1 MGKSTLFN
9 ALTASKNAEAANF
22 PFCTIDPNIG
32 IVDVVDE
39 RLDKLTELSKSKKKI
54 YTNITFVDIA
64 GLVKGASKGEGL
76 GNKFLSHIRE
86 VDAIIHLVRC
96 FDSEKITHVNSKINP
111 VEDLETIKT
120 EIILSDIDII
130 QKKLEK
136 GKKKLL
142 EEKQIKILEE
152 KLNQLNEGK
161 EIFIN
166 GSDEKKFLSSLGLLS
181 IKPKIIVCNV
191 DEESLA
197 NGNAFTKEVQNK
209 YSNEKVVTIC
219 ADIED
224 QIMGLDNSERET
236 FMKEIGL
243 NKTGLNQLIKEGY
256 ELLNLD
262 TFFTSGP
269 EESRAWTVEKNTP
282 APKAASVIHTDF
294 EKKFLTT
301 LGLLSIKPKII
312 VCNVDE
318 ESLATGNAFTE
329 DVKRK
334 YTAEKI
340 VTICADIED
349 QIMGLDNNERE
360 TFMKEIGLNK
370 TGLNQLIKEGYDL
383 LNLDTFFTSGPEESR
398 AWTIEKNT
406 LAPQAASVI
415 HTDFEKNFIR
425 AEAVTC
431 EDFIKFGSAEKC
443 KENGKLRIEGKD
455 YIVKDGDVLY
465 FRVNP

>member
-1 MGKSTLFN
+1 MGFKCGIVGLPNVGKSTLFN

-32 IVDVVDE
+32 IVDVVDK
-39 RLDKLTELSKSKKKI
+39 RLDHLSKLSKSKKKI
-54 YTNITFVDIA
+54 YTTITFVDIA

-96 FDSEKITHVNSKINP
+96 FKSDKITHVNSEINP
-111 VEDLETIKT
+111 VNDLETIKT
-120 EIILSDIDII
+120 EIILSDIDVI

-142 EEKQIKILEE
+142 KEKEIEILESKLKNLNQNTDITIDSGEEE
-152 KLNQLNEGK
+152 KL
-161 EIFIN
+161 
-166 GSDEKKFLSSLGLLS
+166 LSNIGLLS

-191 DEESLA
+191 DEVSLA
-197 NGNAFTKEVQNK
+197 SGNNFTESIKSK
-209 YSNEKVVTIC
+209 YPNEKIVNIC

-224 QIMGLDNSERET
+224 QIMGLDKN
-236 FMKEIGL
+236 
-243 NKTGLNQLIKEGY
+243 
-256 ELLNLD
+256 
-262 TFFTSGP
+262 
-269 EESRAWTVEKNTP
+269 EK
-282 APKAASVIHTDF
+282 
-294 EKKFLTT
+294 
-301 LGLLSIKPKII
+301 
-312 VCNVDE
+312 
-318 ESLATGNAFTE
+318 
-329 DVKRK
+329 
-334 YTAEKI
+334 
-340 VTICADIED
+340 
-349 QIMGLDNNERE
+349 E

-383 LNLDTFFTSGPEESR
+383 LKLDTFFTSGPEESR
-398 AWTIEKNT
+398 AWTVKKNT
-406 LAPQAASVI
+406 LAPKAASVI

-431 EDFIKFGSAEKC
+431 EDFIKFGSTEKC

-455 YIVKDGDVLY
+455 YIIQDGDVLY

>member
-1 MGKSTLFN
+1 MGFKCGIVGLPNVGKSTLFN

-39 RLDKLTELSKSKKKI
+39 RLDKLTKLSNSKKKI

-96 FDSEKITHVNSKINP
+96 FESEKITHVNSKINP

-152 KLNQLNEGK
+152 KLNQLNAGE
-161 EIFIN
+161 EVSIN
-166 GSDEKKFLSSLGLLS
+166 DLDEKKFLSSLGLLS

-191 DEESLA
+191 DEGSLA
-197 NGNAFTKEVQNK
+197 NGNAFTEEVKKKQT
-209 YSNEKVVTIC
+209 NEKVVTIC

-224 QIMGLDNSERET
+224 QIMGLDKSERET

-243 NKTGLNQLIKEGY
+243 K
-256 ELLNLD
+256 
-262 TFFTSGP
+262 
-269 EESRAWTVEKNTP
+269 
-282 APKAASVIHTDF
+282 
-294 EKKFLTT
+294 
-301 LGLLSIKPKII
+301 
-312 VCNVDE
+312 
-318 ESLATGNAFTE
+318 
-329 DVKRK
+329 
-334 YTAEKI
+334 
-340 VTICADIED
+340 
-349 QIMGLDNNERE
+349 
-360 TFMKEIGLNK
+360 K

-398 AWTIEKNT
+398 AWTVKKNT
-406 LAPQAASVI
+406 LAPKAASVI

>member
-1 MGKSTLFN
+1 MGFKCGIVGLPNVGKSTLFN

-39 RLDKLTELSKSKKKI
+39 RLDQLTKLSNSKKKI

-96 FDSEKITHVNSKINP
+96 FESDKITHVNSKINP

-120 EIILSDIDII
+120 EIILSDIDIV

-142 EEKQIKILEE
+142 EEKEIKILED
-152 KLNQLNEGK
+152 KLKQLNDGK
-161 EIFIN
+161 EVVAN
-166 GSDEKKFLSSLGLLS
+166 DKDEAKFLTTLGLLS

-197 NGNAFTKEVQNK
+197 KGNSYTESVKKNYSKEK
-209 YSNEKVVTIC
+209 IVTIC

-224 QIMGLDNSERET
+224 QIMGLDNDERET

-269 EESRAWTVEKNTP
+269 EESRAWTVEKNTT
-282 APKAASVIHTDF
+282 APK
-294 EKKFLTT
+294 
-301 LGLLSIKPKII
+301 
-312 VCNVDE
+312 
-318 ESLATGNAFTE
+318 
-329 DVKRK
+329 
-334 YTAEKI
+334 
-340 VTICADIED
+340 
-349 QIMGLDNNERE
+349 
-360 TFMKEIGLNK
+360 
-370 TGLNQLIKEGYDL
+370 
-383 LNLDTFFTSGPEESR
+383 
-398 AWTIEKNT
+398 
-406 LAPQAASVI
+406 AASVI

-425 AEAVTC
+425 AETVTC
-431 EDFIKFGSAEKC
+431 EDFIKYGSAEKC

>member
-1 MGKSTLFN
+1 MGFKCGIVGLPNVGKSTLFN

-32 IVDVVDE
+32 IVDVIDE
-39 RLDKLTELSKSKKKI
+39 RLDKLTKLSNSKKKI

-96 FDSEKITHVNSKINP
+96 FESDKITHVNSNINP

-120 EIILSDIDII
+120 EIILSDLDVV

-142 EEKQIKILEE
+142 QEKEVKILEE
-152 KLNQLNEGK
+152 KLNQLNDGK
-161 EIFIN
+161 EILTNDEF
-166 GSDEKKFLSSLGLLS
+166 EKKFLSSLGLLS

-197 NGNAFTKEVQNK
+197 KGNTFTE
-209 YSNEKVVTIC
+209 
-219 ADIED
+219 
-224 QIMGLDNSERET
+224 
-236 FMKEIGL
+236 
-243 NKTGLNQLIKEGY
+243 
-256 ELLNLD
+256 
-262 TFFTSGP
+262 
-269 EESRAWTVEKNTP
+269 
-282 APKAASVIHTDF
+282 SVI
-294 EKKFLTT
+294 KNYSK
-301 LGLLSIKPKII
+301 
-312 VCNVDE
+312 
-318 ESLATGNAFTE
+318 
-329 DVKRK
+329 
-334 YTAEKI
+334 EKI

-398 AWTIEKNT
+398 AWTVKKNT
-406 LAPQAASVI
+406 LAPKAASVI

-425 AEAVTC
+425 AETVTC
-431 EDFIKFGSAEKC
+431 EDFIKYGSAEKC

>member
-1 MGKSTLFN
+1 MGFKCGIVGLPNVGKSTLFN

-32 IVDVVDE
+32 IVDVVDS
-39 RLDKLTELSKSKKKI
+39 RLDKLTNLSNSKKKI

-96 FDSEKITHVNSKINP
+96 FESDKITHVNSKINP
-111 VEDLETIKT
+111 VDDLETIKT
-120 EIILSDIDII
+120 EITLSDIEVI
-130 QKKLEK
+130 QKKLDK
-136 GKKKLL
+136 GKKKILD
-142 EEKQIKILEE
+142 EKEIKILEE
-152 KLNQLNEGK
+152 KLDQLNNGE
-161 EIFIN
+161 EIKLN
-166 GSDEKKFLSSLGLLS
+166 DEKEKKFLSSLGLLS

-197 NGNAFTKEVQNK
+197 KGNSFTENVKKNHP
-209 YSNEKVVTIC
+209 NEKIVIIC

-224 QIMGLDNSERET
+224 QIMGLDNNEREN

-269 EESRAWTVEKNTP
+269 EESRAWTVK
-282 APKAASVIHTDF
+282 
-294 EKKFLTT
+294 
-301 LGLLSIKPKII
+301 
-312 VCNVDE
+312 
-318 ESLATGNAFTE
+318 
-329 DVKRK
+329 
-334 YTAEKI
+334 
-340 VTICADIED
+340 
-349 QIMGLDNNERE
+349 
-360 TFMKEIGLNK
+360 
-370 TGLNQLIKEGYDL
+370 
-383 LNLDTFFTSGPEESR
+383 
-398 AWTIEKNT
+398 KNT
-406 LAPQAASVI
+406 LAPKAASVI

-425 AEAVTC
+425 AETVTC
-431 EDFIKFGSAEKC
+431 EDFFKYGSAEKC

>member
-1 MGKSTLFN
+1 MGFKCGIVGLPNVGKSTLFN

-32 IVDVVDE
+32 IVDVIDQ
-39 RLDKLTELSKSKKKI
+39 RLDQLTKLSNSKKKI

-96 FDSEKITHVNSKINP
+96 FESEKITHVNSKINP
-111 VEDLETIKT
+111 VDDLETIKT
-120 EIILSDIDII
+120 EIILSDLDII

-142 EEKQIKILEE
+142 QEKEVKIIEE
-152 KLNQLNEGK
+152 KLKQLNEGK
-161 EIFIN
+161 EVVIN
-166 GSDEKKFLSSLGLLS
+166 DE
-181 IKPKIIVCNV
+181 
-191 DEESLA
+191 
-197 NGNAFTKEVQNK
+197 
-209 YSNEKVVTIC
+209 
-219 ADIED
+219 
-224 QIMGLDNSERET
+224 
-236 FMKEIGL
+236 
-243 NKTGLNQLIKEGY
+243 
-256 ELLNLD
+256 
-262 TFFTSGP
+262 
-269 EESRAWTVEKNTP
+269 
-282 APKAASVIHTDF
+282 F

-318 ESLATGNAFTE
+318 ESLAKGNTFTE
-329 DVKRK
+329 SVKKK
-334 YTAEKI
+334 YSNEKI

-349 QIMGLDNNERE
+349 QIMGLDNNEKE

-398 AWTIEKNT
+398 AWTIKKNT
-406 LAPQAASVI
+406 LAPKAASVI

-431 EDFIKFGSAEKC
+431 EDFIKYGSAEKC

-455 YIVKDGDVLY
+455 YIVKDGDVLH

>member
-1 MGKSTLFN
+1 MGFKCGIVGLPNVGKSTLFN

-32 IVDVVDE
+32 IVDVIDE
-39 RLDKLTELSKSKKKI
+39 RLDQLSKLSRSQKKI

-96 FDSEKITHVNSKINP
+96 FESDKITHVNSEINP
-111 VEDLETIKT
+111 SNDLETIKT

-136 GKKKLL
+136 NKKKLL
-142 EEKQIKILEE
+142 DKKEIEILEKKLE
-152 KLNQLNEGK
+152 QLNQNKDATIVNE
-161 EIFIN
+161 EEN
-166 GSDEKKFLSSLGLLS
+166 KFLS
-181 IKPKIIVCNV
+181 
-191 DEESLA
+191 
-197 NGNAFTKEVQNK
+197 
-209 YSNEKVVTIC
+209 
-219 ADIED
+219 
-224 QIMGLDNSERET
+224 
-236 FMKEIGL
+236 
-243 NKTGLNQLIKEGY
+243 
-256 ELLNLD
+256 
-262 TFFTSGP
+262 
-269 EESRAWTVEKNTP
+269 
-282 APKAASVIHTDF
+282 
-294 EKKFLTT
+294 T

-318 ESLATGNAFTE
+318 ASLAKGNKFTE
-329 DVKRK
+329 SIKFK
-334 YTAEKI
+334 YPNEKI
-340 VTICADIED
+340 VYICADIED
-349 QIMGLDNNERE
+349 QIMGLDKNEKE

-383 LNLDTFFTSGPEESR
+383 LTFFTSGPEESR
-398 AWTIEKNT
+398 AWTVKKNT
-406 LAPQAASVI
+406 LAPKAASVI

-431 EDFIKFGSAEKC
+431 EDFIKYGSAEKC
-443 KENGKLRIEGKD
+443 KEKGKLRIEGKD

>member
-1 MGKSTLFN
+1 MGFKCGIVGLPNVGKSTLFN

-22 PFCTIDPNIG
+22 PFCTIEPNIG
-32 IVDVVDE
+32 IVDVFDE
-39 RLDKLTELSKSKKKI
+39 RLDNLSKLSNSKKKI

-96 FDSEKITHVNSKINP
+96 FDSEKITHVNSEIDPIN
-111 VEDLETIKT
+111 DLETIKT
-120 EIILSDIDII
+120 EIMLADIDII

-142 EEKQIKILEE
+142 SEKEIAILEKKLE
-152 KLNQLNEGK
+152 QLNQGQDKLTENID
-161 EIFIN
+161 EI
-166 GSDEKKFLSSLGLLS
+166 KLLTSLGLLS

-191 DEESLA
+191 DEGSLA
-197 NGNAFTKEVQNK
+197 LGNKFTKKVKAK
-209 YSNEKVVTIC
+209 YLNEKIIIIC

-224 QIMGLDNSERET
+224 QIMGLD
-236 FMKEIGL
+236 K
-243 NKTGLNQLIKEGY
+243 
-256 ELLNLD
+256 
-262 TFFTSGP
+262 
-269 EESRAWTVEKNTP
+269 
-282 APKAASVIHTDF
+282 
-294 EKKFLTT
+294 
-301 LGLLSIKPKII
+301 
-312 VCNVDE
+312 
-318 ESLATGNAFTE
+318 
-329 DVKRK
+329 
-334 YTAEKI
+334 
-340 VTICADIED
+340 
-349 QIMGLDNNERE
+349 NERE
-360 TFMKEIGLNK
+360 TFMKEIGLSK
-370 TGLNQLIKEGYDL
+370 TGLNQLIREGYDL

-398 AWTIEKNT
+398 AWTIKKNT
-406 LAPQAASVI
+406 LAPKAASVI

-425 AEAVTC
+425 AETVTC

>member
-1 MGKSTLFN
+1 MGFKCGIVGLPNVGKSTLFN

-32 IVDVVDE
+32 VVDVIDE
-39 RLDKLTELSKSKKKI
+39 RLDQLAKLSSSKKKI

-96 FDSEKITHVNSKINP
+96 FDSEKITHVNSKISP
-111 VEDLETIKT
+111 SSDLETIKT
-120 EIILSDIDII
+120 EIVLSDLDIV

-142 EEKQIKILEE
+142 EDKEIKILEE
-152 KLNQLNEGK
+152 KLNQLDKNQEVKINNE
-161 EIFIN
+161 EEN
-166 GSDEKKFLSSLGLLS
+166 KFLSSIGLLS

-191 DEESLA
+191 DEENLSK
-197 NGNAFTKEVQNK
+197 GNQYTEEVQNK
-209 YSNEKVVTIC
+209 YPNEKIIKIC

-224 QIMGLDNSERET
+224 QLSGLDKNEKEA
-236 FMKEIGL
+236 FM
-243 NKTGLNQLIKEGY
+243 Q
-256 ELLNLD
+256 D
-262 TFFTSGP
+262 
-269 EESRAWTVEKNTP
+269 
-282 APKAASVIHTDF
+282 
-294 EKKFLTT
+294 
-301 LGLLSIKPKII
+301 
-312 VCNVDE
+312 
-318 ESLATGNAFTE
+318 
-329 DVKRK
+329 
-334 YTAEKI
+334 
-340 VTICADIED
+340 
-349 QIMGLDNNERE
+349 
-360 TFMKEIGLNK
+360 IGLNK

-383 LNLDTFFTSGPEESR
+383 LKLDTFFTSGPEESR
-398 AWTIEKNT
+398 AWTVRKNT
-406 LAPQAASVI
+406 IAPKAASVI

-425 AEAVTC
+425 AEAVSC
-431 EDFIKFGSAEKC
+431 EDFIKYGSAEKC

>member
-1 MGKSTLFN
+1 MGFKCGIVGLPNVGKSTLFN

-32 IVDVVDE
+32 IVDVIDE
-39 RLDKLTELSKSKKKI
+39 RLDQLSKLSQSKKKI

-96 FDSEKITHVNSKINP
+96 FESDKITHVNSEINP
-111 VEDLETIKT
+111 SNDLETIKT

-136 GKKKLL
+136 SKKKLL
-142 EEKQIKILEE
+142 DKKEIEILEKKLE
-152 KLNQLNEGK
+152 QLNLNQDATIVNE
-161 EIFIN
+161 EEN
-166 GSDEKKFLSSLGLLS
+166 KFLS
-181 IKPKIIVCNV
+181 
-191 DEESLA
+191 
-197 NGNAFTKEVQNK
+197 
-209 YSNEKVVTIC
+209 
-219 ADIED
+219 
-224 QIMGLDNSERET
+224 
-236 FMKEIGL
+236 
-243 NKTGLNQLIKEGY
+243 
-256 ELLNLD
+256 
-262 TFFTSGP
+262 
-269 EESRAWTVEKNTP
+269 
-282 APKAASVIHTDF
+282 
-294 EKKFLTT
+294 T

-318 ESLATGNAFTE
+318 GSWAKGNKFTE
-329 DVKRK
+329 SIKSK
-334 YTAEKI
+334 YPNEKI
-340 VTICADIED
+340 VHICADIED
-349 QIMGLDNNERE
+349 QIMGLDKNEKE

-383 LNLDTFFTSGPEESR
+383 LKLDTFFTSGPEESR
-398 AWTIEKNT
+398 AWTVKKNT
-406 LAPQAASVI
+406 LAPKAASVI

-443 KENGKLRIEGKD
+443 KEKGKLRIEGKD